1 MDGLEQPP
9 GLLALGG
16 GGILGEAWMTAVL
29 AGIEEG
35 GGFDAREAGRFIGTS
50 AGSIVAAALA
60 GGVSAASRLGE
71 RAPLPELP
79 SDDSGSEP
87 LWSKVVGPLVG
98 VGGTIAAPVA
108 ALALTSTA
116 RPGALARRAA
126 LSRAPVGRRSLGDLG
141 RMVDRSGVTWD
152 GRLLVA
158 TVEVESG
165 RRVVF
170 GADGAPRG
178 RRCPTRSRPRAPS
191 PASSGPSAWTGTATW
206 TAAPGA
212 RPTWTPSGWGGASR
226 VLCLNPTGSLRFQ
239 AGSFTGAMGPL
250 SRSIAGA
257 EALSLRHRGAR
268 VTTVNPDRASADAMG
283 MNLMDPS
290 GRAEVTSAGLEQGR
304 RLARSR

>member
-60 GGVSAASRLGE
+60 GGVSASSRLGE
-71 RAPLPELP
+71 RTPLPALP

-87 LWSKVVGPLVG
+87 LWSKIVGPLVG

-141 RMVDRSGVTWD
+141 SMVERSGVTWD

-158 TVEVESG
+158 TVELESG
-165 RRVVF
+165 RRVMF
-170 GADGAPRG
+170 GADGAPDASVSEAVQASCAIPG
-178 RRCPTRSRPRAPS
+178 VFRPVRVDGHS
-191 PASSGPSAWTGTATW
+191 YVD
-206 TAAPGA
+206 
-212 RPTWTPSGWGGASR
+212 GGAWSPTNMDAVPVGR
-226 VLCLNPTGSLRFQ
+226 GEPVLCLNPTGSLRFQ

-257 EALSLRHRGAR
+257 EALALRHRGAR
-268 VTTVNPDRASADAMG
+268 VTTVNPDRACAEAMG

-290 GRAEVTSAGLEQGR
+290 GRADVTAAGLEQGR
-304 RLARSR
+304 RLAASG